1 MKCEEVRD
9 ELIAYLKGEL
19 DEDRR
24 NQIDEHLARCA
35 GCRRELEISQRVLHQ
50 TQAANDTSVITLVN
64 TIIKDAI
71 DAKATDIH
79 IDPTREGAEVRIRI
93 DGVLYPRPINKW
105 RGESWVADEVLS
117 PEERDAV
124 VARIKRMAEIPFTE
138 SGVPLDGR
146 IPVRMDGRDYDL
158 RVSIMPVVT
167 GEKIEIRILDKGI
180 PLLGLDNLGFYPE
193 QLELVKNL
201 LHQPAGMVISTGP
214 AGSGKTTLLH
224 SMILELTNP
233 SISIVTV
240 EDPVEYLLPGVQQ
253 TQVNWRTG
261 LTFAVAIRTYLRQ
274 DPDVIMVGELR
285 DAESTILAAHAAMTG
300 HLVLGNMLISDAVS
314 IPQNMVA
321 YGEDPW
327 IVGRSLAGV
336 IACVLVRKV
345 CQDCKEEYTP
355 SDEALE
361 FLGLK
366 DQVKKTKFYRGTG
379 CDKCRN
385 VGYQGRAQLH
395 EILAID
401 RELSKMI
408 SSGQTD
414 PDALL
419 RQAVSN
425 GFTTMVEDAKRKV
438 LDGITTAEEAYR
450 VLSWR

>member
-9 ELIAYLKGEL
+9 EMIAYLKDEMDVQRKIEISEHVVRCQGCQREL
-19 DEDRR
+19 DVARR
-24 NQIDEHLARCA
+24 VF
-35 GCRRELEISQRVLHQ
+35 SQ
-50 TQAANDTSVITLVN
+50 TQAAEDSSIIRFVN
-64 TIIKDAI
+64 TIFKDAI
-71 DAKATDIH
+71 DAGATDMH
-79 IDPTREGAEVRIRI
+79 IDPTHEGAEVRLRI
-93 DGVLYPRPINKW
+93 DGVLHSAKQLSVEQRD
-105 RGESWVADEVLS
+105 VVL
-117 PEERDAV
+117 
-124 VARIKRMAEIPFTE
+124 ARIKLMAALPFTE
-138 SGVPLDGR
+138 SGAPLDGR
-146 IPVRMDGRDYDL
+146 IPIRMDGRDYDF

-167 GEKIEIRILDKGI
+167 GEKIEIRILDRGV

-201 LHQPAGMVISTGP
+201 LHQPAGMVVSTGP
-214 AGSGKTTLLH
+214 AGSGKTTLLY
-224 SMILELTNP
+224 SMILELTDP

-314 IPQNMVA
+314 IPHNMVA
-321 YGEDPW
+321 YGVDPW

-366 DQVKKTKFYRGTG
+366 DQVNKTKFYRGTG

-408 SSGQTD
+408 SNGPTD
-414 PDALL
+414 PDAVLKH
-419 RQAVSN
+419 AVGK
-425 GFTTMVEDAKRKV
+425 GFIPMEEVARRKI